1 VKLFSSL
8 KHNLLRPQPMCP
20 TTPRHLL
27 VHLPKSSVFGNC
39 GVLCSAA
46 ALWRRSTV
54 TDRPPSPS
62 SIPAPQLCGRRPLP
76 ARAGYLLRRPEA
88 GRGEASDARP
98 LHCSHSS
105 ASRAGAEAD
114 QGRGV
119 RSLICTTVG
128 PSLLSQGRRVELA
141 RRPGHRER
149 TSGGGLIVS
158 VHFRDPCF
166 LSFICGNSY

>member
-8 KHNLLRPQPMCP
+8 KHNLLRQFTYSPPQPMCP
-20 TTPRHLL
+20 TAPRHLL

-54 TDRPPSPS
+54 ADRPPSPS
-62 SIPAPQLCGRRPLP
+62 SIPAPQLCAARP
-76 ARAGYLLRRPEA
+76 AT
-88 GRGEASDARP
+88 RGP

-105 ASRAGAEAD
+105 ASRAGAEAE

-141 RRPGHRER
+141 HRPGHRER

-166 LSFICGNSY
+166 LYSFAGIHTEKRQRSA